1 MQHSLILQNRS
12 FGYTQRSWGAVFA
25 KGFRPFFLLAALYA
39 VAMVPLWLLIVGGTV
54 APRTYLDPVSW
65 HAHEMLFG
73 FVAAVLAGFLLTAV
87 GNWTKR
93 ETAVGL
99 PLVLLTLLWLA
110 GRAAMLLGSGW
121 PRGLVAAVDLAFLP
135 ALAFALGRPLLAAK
149 ERRNLVMLAIV
160 GALFLTN
167 VAVHLDALGVLP
179 PASARSAV
187 RVGLDLITLVML
199 IIAGR
204 VFPMFT
210 RNATQ
215 ASDVRSI
222 PWLDATCVGGMA
234 LLTAVDVEAAPSFAT
249 ASLAGAVG
257 VAAAARAIGWGA
269 RRSVRQ
275 PLLWIL
281 HVGYGWIVIGLLL
294 RAASGWGWPH
304 LATLA
309 THALT
314 VGAIG
319 CLTLGMMARVSL
331 GHTGRMLAAPAPL
344 AAVFVA
350 INIAALVR
358 VIGPLLVPTRYFEV
372 LVAATAFWSVSFA
385 AFLATYARALTSPRV
400 DGRPG

>member
-1 MQHSLILQNRS
+1 MDHSLLLQNRGS
-12 FGYTQRSWGAVFA
+12 ASEKAPRSAVLG
-25 KGFRPFFLLAALYA
+25 KGFRPFFLLAAVFA
-39 VAMVPLWLLIVGGTV
+39 VAMVPLWLLILGGRV
-54 APRTYLDPVSW
+54 APRSYLDPISW

-73 FVAAVLAGFLLTAV
+73 FVTAVLAGFLLTAV

-93 ETAVGL
+93 ETAVGA
-99 PLVLLTLLWLA
+99 PLAVLVLLWLA
-110 GRAAMLLGSGW
+110 GRVAMLVGGGW
-121 PRGLVAAVDLAFLP
+121 PRGLVAGVDLAFWP
-135 ALAFALGRPLLAAK
+135 ALALALGRPLLAAK

-160 GALFLTN
+160 GALFLSN
-167 VAVHLDALGVLP
+167 VAVHLAALGVWSP
-179 PASARSAV
+179 GSARLAC
-187 RVGLDLITLVML
+187 RVSLDLVTLVML

-210 RNATQ
+210 RNATH

-222 PWLDATCVGGMA
+222 PWLDASCVGGMA
-234 LLTAVDVEAAPSFAT
+234 LLTLVDVESAPSLVSG
-249 ASLAGAVG
+249 SLAGVVG
-257 VAAAARAIGWGA
+257 VVAAARAVGWGM
-269 RRSVRQ
+269 RHSFRQ

-281 HVGYGWIVIGLLL
+281 HVGYGWIVLGLLL
-294 RAASGWGWPH
+294 RAASGWGSPQ

-319 CLTLGMMARVSL
+319 SLTLGMMARVSL

-350 INIAALVR
+350 INIAAVVR
-358 VIGPLLVPTRYFEV
+358 VVGPLLAPARYFEV
-372 LVAATAFWSVSFA
+372 LVTATAFWTVAFVVFLFVFA
-385 AFLATYARALTSPRV
+385 GVLTAPRV

>member
-1 MQHSLILQNRS
+1 MEHSLVLQHRS
-12 FGYTQRSWGAVFA
+12 VGNAPRSLGSVFA
-25 KGFRPFFLLAALYA
+25 KGFRPFFLLAALFA
-39 VAMVPLWLLIVGGTV
+39 VAMVPLWLLMLGGTV
-54 APRTYLDPVSW
+54 PARGYLDPVAW

-73 FVAAVLAGFLLTAV
+73 FVVAVLAGFLLTAV

-93 ETAVGL
+93 ETAVGA
-99 PLVLLTLLWLA
+99 PLALLTLLWLA
-110 GRAAMLLGSGW
+110 GRVAMLLGAAW
-121 PRGLVAAVDLAFLP
+121 PPGLVAVVDLAFLP
-135 ALAFALGRPLLAAK
+135 ALALALGRPLLAAK

-179 PASARSAV
+179 AGSARSV
-187 RVGLDLITLVML
+187 TRVSLDLITLVML

-215 ASDVRSI
+215 ASDVRSV
-222 PWLDATCVGGMA
+222 PWLDASCVGGMA
-234 LLTAVDVEAAPSFAT
+234 LLTLVDVEAAPSLAT
-249 ASLAGAVG
+249 AGLAGVVAVL
-257 VAAAARAIGWGA
+257 AAVRAIHWGA
-269 RRSVRQ
+269 QHSLRE

-281 HVGYGWIVIGLLL
+281 HVGYGWIVLGLLM
-294 RAASGWGWPH
+294 RAASGLGFPQ

-331 GHTGRMLAAPAPL
+331 GHTGRLLAAPAPL
-344 AAVFVA
+344 SAVFVA
-350 INIAALVR
+350 INIAAVVR
-358 VIGPLLVPTRYFEV
+358 VVGPLLAPTRYFEV
-372 LVAATAFWSVSFA
+372 LATATAFWTVAFVV
-385 AFLATYARALTSPRV
+385 FLATYAKVLTSPRV

>member
-1 MQHSLILQNRS
+1 MPHSLLLQNRGLAS
-12 FGYTQRSWGAVFA
+12 ARGSWWAVLG
-25 KGFRPFFLLAALYA
+25 KGFRPFFLLAAVFA
-39 VAMVPLWLLIVGGTV
+39 AAMVPLWLLIIGGTV
-54 APRTYLDPVSW
+54 APRPYLDPVSW

-93 ETAVGL
+93 ETAVGA
-99 PLVLLTLLWLA
+99 PLAVLALLWLA
-110 GRAAMLLGSGW
+110 GRGAMLLGGGW
-121 PRGLVAAVDLAFLP
+121 PRGLVAGVDLAFLP
-135 ALAFALGRPLLAAK
+135 ALALALGRPLLAAK
-149 ERRNLVMLAIV
+149 ERRNLVMLVIV
-160 GALFLTN
+160 GALFLCN
-167 VAVHLDALGVLP
+167 VAVHLDALGVL
-179 PASARSAV
+179 ASGSARLAC

-215 ASDVRSI
+215 AGDVRSI
-222 PWLDATCVGGMA
+222 PWLDASCVGGMA
-234 LLTAVDVEAAPSFAT
+234 LLTLVDVESTPSLVS
-249 ASLAGAVG
+249 ASLTGLVG
-257 VAAAARAIGWGA
+257 MLAAARAVGWGA
-269 RRSVRQ
+269 RHSFAQ

-281 HVGYGWIVIGLLL
+281 HLGYGWIVLGLLL
-294 RAASGWGWPH
+294 RAASGFGWPQ

-319 CLTLGMMARVSL
+319 SLTLGMMARVSL
-331 GHTGRMLAAPAPL
+331 GHTGRMLVAPAPL

-350 INIAALVR
+350 VNIAALVR
-358 VIGPLLVPTRYFEV
+358 VVGPLLAPARYFEV
-372 LVAATAFWSVSFA
+372 LVAATAFWSVAFV
-385 AFLATYARALTSPRV
+385 AFLILFARTLTAPRV